1 LRIDEL
7 AAGRII
13 TPDGDGEEWFVRFPE
28 VKADGFTSSQSKGR
42 LWSEASPF
50 SQVWVGP
57 AS

>member
-7 AAGRII
+7 GAGRII
-13 TPDGDGEEWFVRFPE
+13 TLDGDAEELFVHFLE